1 MVMKEVI
8 LLARRA
14 RKGDYMQVDE
24 ERSVDWGCV
33 SIPKV
38 TIAGP
43 IRQREWR
50 GGCSTSDGG
59 AGHDAISGSC
69 FRAVDAVQVTEGLV
83 QSLEDILMLESME
96 KGVREK
102 LLIFLLYIPMFRGG
116 GDVRVRLRQ
125 AKDEVHRQA
134 LSDMDIL
141 VI

>member
-1 MVMKEVI
+1 MKEVI

-14 RKGDYMQVDE
+14 REGDYMQVDE

-69 FRAVDAVQVTEGLV
+69 FRAVDAVQVTEGL
-83 QSLEDILMLESME
+83 QQLWSLGCWREEDVEWVLEQ
-96 KGVREK
+96 R
-102 LLIFLLYIPMFRGG
+102 RHW
-116 GDVRVRLRQ
+116 
-125 AKDEVHRQA
+125 A
-134 LSDMDIL
+134 
-141 VI
+141 